1 MTRNV
6 VYSIAIILVAL
17 VVKVISNLIINNA
30 LTKFDKNFLL
40 KQRALTIATL
50 IKNTLN
56 LAALVITII
65 MLLDQW
71 GINIAPIIT
80 SVGIAGLAVG
90 FGAQALVRDIVT
102 GIFILIENQY
112 NVGDK
117 LKIAGLEGRV
127 KEITLRSTILQDD
140 FGTLHIIPN
149 SSISIITKLK

>member
-140 FGTLHIIPN
+140 FGTIHIIPN

>member
-117 LKIAGLEGRV
+117 VEIAGSRGKV
-127 KEITLRSTILQDD
+127 VEIHLRTTILYGED
-140 FGTLHIIPN
+140 GATYIIPN
-149 SSISIITKLK
+149 SKI

>member
-1 MTRNV
+1 MTRNI

-140 FGTLHIIPN
+140 FGTIHIIPN

>member
-1 MTRNV
+1 MTHNV
-6 VYSIAIILVAL
+6 IYSLAIILVAL
-17 VVKVISNLIINNA
+17 VVKVISNIIINNA
-30 LTKFDKNFLL
+30 LNKFDKRVSL
-40 KQRALTIATL
+40 KQRALTISTF
-50 IKNTLN
+50 IKNTIN
-56 LAALVITII
+56 LSALVIIII

-71 GINIAPIIT
+71 GINISPIIT
-80 SVGIAGLAVG
+80 SIGIAGLAVG

-140 FGTLHIIPN
+140 FGTIHIIPN
-149 SSISIITKLK
+149 S